1 MPNWCSASYAI
12 EGDAEE
18 VKSLYKL
25 MKRLQE
31 QKEPS
36 VPNGFGKT
44 WLGCLVNALGG
55 DYNKIHCRG
64 DWSNLEMEGNIL
76 KFTTETAWSPCDE
89 TFELVCEKFPTLCYF
104 YQSEAVSYTHLDVY
118 KRQGYISTDISWI
131 PVAESSVY
139 IYSIPLPFYN
149 FTPLEPVFLTRCV

>member
-76 KFTTETAWSPCDE
+76 KFTRHPNHV
-89 TFELVCEKFPTLCYF
+89 LPKPL
-104 YQSEAVSYTHLDVY
+104 
-118 KRQGYISTDISWI
+118 GTDGSFCSCNLFIN
-131 PVAESSVY
+131 
-139 IYSIPLPFYN
+139 L
-149 FTPLEPVFLTRCV
+149 

>member
-76 KFTTETAWSPCDE
+76 KFTTGNS
-89 TFELVCEKFPTLCYF
+89 LV
-104 YQSEAVSYTHLDVY
+104 
-118 KRQGYISTDISWI
+118 
-131 PVAESSVY
+131 SV
-139 IYSIPLPFYN
+139 
-149 FTPLEPVFLTRCV
+149 

>member
-1 MPNWCSASYAI
+1 MQNWCSASYAI

-89 TFELVCEKFPTLCYF
+89 TFSFFHCSAIARISVI
-104 YQSEAVSYTHLDVY
+104 D
-118 KRQGYISTDISWI
+118 STD
-131 PVAESSVY
+131 
-139 IYSIPLPFYN
+139 
-149 FTPLEPVFLTRCV
+149 

>member
-36 VPNGFGKT
+36 VPIRLNGKP
-44 WLGCLVNALGG
+44 LRQAC
-55 DYNKIHCRG
+55 
-64 DWSNLEMEGNIL
+64 
-76 KFTTETAWSPCDE
+76 
-89 TFELVCEKFPTLCYF
+89 
-104 YQSEAVSYTHLDVY
+104 QAV
-118 KRQGYISTDISWI
+118 
-131 PVAESSVY
+131 
-139 IYSIPLPFYN
+139 
-149 FTPLEPVFLTRCV
+149 

>member
-104 YQSEAVSYTHLDVY
+104 YQSEVWLSIGQMT
-118 KRQGYISTDISWI
+118 KRANTFPTSTLQTYVLQTANGTRNI
-131 PVAESSVY
+131 
-139 IYSIPLPFYN
+139 L
-149 FTPLEPVFLTRCV
+149 LTRQKYSSGLRR

>member
-44 WLGCLVNALGG
+44 WLG
-55 DYNKIHCRG
+55 
-64 DWSNLEMEGNIL
+64 M
-76 KFTTETAWSPCDE
+76 PCE
-89 TFELVCEKFPTLCYF
+89 CFGWRL
-104 YQSEAVSYTHLDVY
+104 
-118 KRQGYISTDISWI
+118 
-131 PVAESSVY
+131 
-139 IYSIPLPFYN
+139 
-149 FTPLEPVFLTRCV
+149 